1 MAKACLET
9 SRRVLQTTTG
19 QSEVQRVAVP
29 RNLALSHLFNTIWI
43 IIKIQVYIH
52 ARVEWETGVEVGDR
66 YLQSSAAALG
76 RSRSYFLCK
85 IFLPKV

>member
-43 IIKIQVYIH
+43 IIKIQVYI
-52 ARVEWETGVEVGDR
+52 
-66 YLQSSAAALG
+66 
-76 RSRSYFLCK
+76 LCK
-85 IFLPKV
+85 YSQMITLDQILRARI